1 MITSFKLF
9 ESNLEIEKI
18 CKNLGIE
25 DFQIVDGL
33 VNVLGNV
40 NISAKKLKKIPVK
53 FGRVE
58 GYFWCHNNQ
67 LTSLEGSPQSVGRD
81 FDCYNNQLT
90 HLEGGP
96 RSVGGYFSCSNNQLT
111 HLEGAPRSVGGYFS
125 CSRNQ
130 LTHLEG
136 TPRSVGGYF
145 NCSNNQLASLEGGPR
160 SVGGYF
166 SCSNNQ
172 LTTLEGSPRS
182 VGGDFYCSNN
192 QLTSLE
198 GAPQSVGGNFYCNDN
213 QIKDFKVPEYSLNEE
228 IVFECGENPIFE
240 IYKLFNTPKCID
252 LINEYEVIGDG
263 VISRV
268 RLEEVFLELGMEV
281 PNLKIDFHA
290 SKNWKLV

>member
-96 RSVGGYFSCSNNQLT
+96 RSVGGDFGCSNNQLTSLEGAPRSVGGYFSCSNNQLT
-111 HLEGAPRSVGGYFS
+111 HLEGAPRSVGGNFY
-125 CSRNQ
+125 CN
-130 LTHLEG
+130 
-136 TPRSVGGYF
+136 
-145 NCSNNQLASLEGGPR
+145 
-160 SVGGYF
+160 
-166 SCSNNQ
+166 NNQ

-182 VGGDFYCSNN
+182 VGGYFYCRNN
-192 QLTSLE
+192 QLTHLE

-213 QIKDFKVPEYSLNEE
+213 QLTSFRGIPEYSLNENQE
-228 IVFECGENPIFE
+228 FYCEENPIFE

-268 RLEEVFLELGMEV
+268 RLEEVFVELGMEV
-281 PNLKIDFHA
+281 PKNLEF
-290 SKNWKLV
+290 KNYKLVG

>member
-136 TPRSVGGYF
+136 
-145 NCSNNQLASLEGGPR
+145 APR

-172 LTTLEGSPRS
+172 LT
-182 VGGDFYCSNN
+182 
-192 QLTSLE
+192 SLE
-198 GAPQSVGGNFYCNDN
+198 GAPRGVGGNFWC
-213 QIKDFKVPEYSLNEE
+213 QINKLTTFRGIPEYSLNEE
-228 IVFECGENPIFE
+228 MKFYCNKNPIHE
-240 IYKLFNTPKCID
+240 IYQLFNTPKCID

-263 VISRV
+263 VVSRV
-268 RLEEVFLELGMEV
+268 RLEEVFLELGLEV
-281 PNLKIDFHA
+281 PKNLKFR
-290 SKNWKLV
+290 NYKLI

>member
-96 RSVGGYFSCSNNQLT
+96 RSVGGYF
-111 HLEGAPRSVGGYFS
+111 
-125 CSRNQ
+125 
-130 LTHLEG
+130 
-136 TPRSVGGYF
+136 
-145 NCSNNQLASLEGGPR
+145 NCHNNQLASFRG
-160 SVGGYF
+160 
-166 SCSNNQ
+166 
-172 LTTLEGSPRS
+172 
-182 VGGDFYCSNN
+182 
-192 QLTSLE
+192 
-198 GAPQSVGGNFYCNDN
+198 
-213 QIKDFKVPEYSLNEE
+213 IPEYSLNEE
-228 IVFECGENPIFE
+228 ETFYCNGNPIYE

-268 RLEEVFLELGMEV
+268 RLEEVFLELGLEV
-281 PNLKIDFHA
+281 PKNLKFR
-290 SKNWKLV
+290 NYKLVG

>member
-18 CKNLGIE
+18 CKDLGIE

-33 VNVLGNV
+33 VNVAGDV
-40 NISAKKLKKIPVK
+40 NISGRKLSGRKLTKIPVK

-58 GYFWCHNNQ
+58 GYFYCHN
-67 LTSLEGSPQSVGRD
+67 
-81 FDCYNNQLT
+81 
-90 HLEGGP
+90 
-96 RSVGGYFSCSNNQLT
+96 
-111 HLEGAPRSVGGYFS
+111 
-125 CSRNQ
+125 NQ

-145 NCSNNQLASLEGGPR
+145 DCH
-160 SVGGYF
+160 
-166 SCSNNQ
+166 
-172 LTTLEGSPRS
+172 
-182 VGGDFYCSNN
+182 NN

-198 GAPQSVGGNFYCNDN
+198 GAPQSVGGDFGCSNNQLTSLEGAPRSVGGYFSCHNNQLTSLEGAPQSVGGYFDCHNNQLTSLEGAPRSVGGNFYCNNNQLTHLEGGPQSVGGNFYCNDN
-213 QIKDFKVPEYSLNEE
+213 QLASFRGIPEYSLNEDQE
-228 IVFECGENPIFE
+228 FYCDENPIFE

-268 RLEEVFLELGMEV
+268 RLEEVFLELGLEV
-281 PNLKIDFHA
+281 PKNLKFR
-290 SKNWKLV
+290 NYKLVG